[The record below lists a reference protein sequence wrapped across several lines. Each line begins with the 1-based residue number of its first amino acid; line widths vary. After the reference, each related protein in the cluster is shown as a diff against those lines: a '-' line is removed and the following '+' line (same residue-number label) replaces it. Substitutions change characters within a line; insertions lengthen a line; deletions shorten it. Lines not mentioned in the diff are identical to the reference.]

1 MRISYWS
8 SACCSSH
15 LLAASNPGLAQVLSF
30 STIGISFLFRPLGAV
45 VAGYLGDRLGRK
57 KMLVLTLVLMGAS
70 TSLIGVLPTYAV
82 AGFAA
87 PMLLILLRI
96 LQGFSAGGE
105 WGGAALMSVEHA
117 PVGRRGFF
125 GRSEEHTSEL
135 QSLMRI
141 SYAGF
146 CLK

>member
-1 MRISYWS
+1 MRISDWS
-8 SACCSSH
+8 SDVCSS
-15 LLAASNPGLAQVLSF
+15 
-30 STIGISFLFRPLGAV
+30 
-45 VAGYLGDRLGRK
+45 D
-57 KMLVLTLVLMGAS
+57 
-70 TSLIGVLPTYAV
+70 LIGVLPTYAV

-125 GRSEEHTSEL
+125 GAFPQLGVPIGMILATATLWFLTSKMSPEAARTSVGKGKSVSE
-135 QSLMRI
+135 RVNP
-141 SYAGF
+141 
-146 CLK
+146 